1 MTKAVR
7 FLAAMSV
14 VAFVGCS
21 TDNHG
26 GSTGTGG
33 HSGGSQGNG
42 GATASSGGSGG
53 SVATGGTTINVGTS
67 GSGGNTGRGGN
78 TGNGGNAASGGSLT
92 GGTTGGGGT
101 GGAGGHGGTSI
112 VSDAGASY
120 DTAMDVFAC
129 SVCPAMKCTFGS
141 PVDDNG
147 CTVCTCNPAPDGGGD
162 VPIGSFCSLP
172 EGCPDA
178 GIDTG
183 AQSEA
188 GGRSDVSRSDAGL
201 KCGAT
206 ICGAGQ
212 YCCNPVM
219 DMCAMIGSACAV

>member
-7 FLAAMSV
+7 FLVAMSV

-21 TDNHG
+21 SDNNG

-53 SVATGGTTINVGTS
+53 SVATGGTTGSAWTS
-67 GSGGNTGRGGN
+67 GNGGNTGRGGN
-78 TGNGGNAASGGSLT
+78 TTSGGSLT
-92 GGTTGGGGT
+92 GGATGGSGT
-101 GGAGGHGGTSI
+101 GGAGGHSGTST
-112 VSDAGASY
+112 VRDAGASY

-129 SVCPAMKCTFGS
+129 PGCPAMKCTYGS
-141 PVDDNG
+141 PVDGNG
-147 CTVCTCNPAPDGGGD
+147 CIVCTCNPAPDGGGD
-162 VPIGSFCSLP
+162 VPIGSFCPLP

-183 AQSEA
+183 ASSEA
-188 GGRSDVSRSDAGL
+188 GGRSDVSRNDAGL
-201 KCGAT
+201 KCGVT

-219 DMCAMIGSACAV
+219 DMCAMIGSVCAM